1 MSLVLDIALAGI
13 VALCAWRGFRSGII
27 NGVCWI
33 LAIVIA
39 VYGASLV
46 ATAYRD
52 DVAEVVEPFAISV
65 VENAMNG
72 GDSAGS
78 GGEGADGDADSV
90 IDPGLSVEEREKLD
104 VYTVSMAVMGKLG
117 FADPAAESIARS
129 TADLYDKVSSAMT
142 EYLTG
147 LICDRASFILIYAIA
162 FIVIISIFT
171 VIANIVDLSFGIPG
185 HENLNH
191 ITGAALGVIRGI
203 LILLVIG
210 CFCRYAGIL
219 IKPAVTDKT
228 VIYKVIVLTNKLAEL
243 LKL

>member
-13 VALCAWRGFRSGII
+13 VAIFAWRGFRSGII

-33 LAIVIA
+33 LAIIIA
-39 VYGASLV
+39 IYGANLV

-52 DVAEVVEPFAISV
+52 DVSEVVEPFAISV

-72 GDSAGS
+72 GDDAGS
-78 GGEGADGDADSV
+78 GGEGADGDTDSV
-90 IDPGLSVEEREKLD
+90 IDPGLTVEEREELD

-117 FADPAAESIARS
+117 FAEPAAESIARG
-129 TADLYDKVSSAMT
+129 TADLYDRVSNDMT

-147 LICDRASFILIYAIA
+147 RICDRASFILIYAIA
-162 FIVIISIFT
+162 FIVIVSLFT
-171 VIANIVDLSFGIPG
+171 VVANVVDLSFGIPG

-191 ITGAALGVIRGI
+191 ITGAALGVIRGL

-210 CFCRYAGIL
+210 CFCRYVGIL

-228 VIYKVIVLTNKLAEL
+228 VFYKMIVESNRLAEL
-243 LKL
+243 LRL